1 MVRTSLLV
9 FVIERFGRAR
19 VATEPRPESDDRF
32 LSFEARFAHVRRSMR
47 ETMARHR
54 ALVKHFW
61 ATFAIVPA
69 THRRKAAQTRHVLTD
84 RI

>member
-1 MVRTSLLV
+1 
-9 FVIERFGRAR
+9 
-19 VATEPRPESDDRF
+19 
-32 LSFEARFAHVRRSMR
+32 
-47 ETMARHR
+47 MARHR

-61 ATFAIVPA
+61 ATFAIIPA